1 MMGSE
6 GIENQPGVLRALAVR
21 AAVFV
26 VAAIVACL
34 VLPAAAQAAVYDTD
48 MVGNIVLS
56 ENAQVKEEAPDV
68 AAGYGGVVTSDGK
81 VLWLRDAHSK
91 VPMAS
96 TTKIMTAVVVL
107 EQGSL
112 DDRITVSENAATIG
126 GSTAYLVEGDA
137 LSMQDMLYAM
147 MLPSGNDAAT
157 ALAEYYGG
165 SEGEDGFVG
174 LMNEKAAALG
184 MSNTHFSSPT
194 GLDDEGNYT
203 TVADYLKL
211 VDAAMGNKTFEQVVS
226 TSTFSYTSSQR
237 GYDIDLESTNL
248 LLGDY
253 EGMLGIKT
261 GFTDAAGYC
270 FIGAARRGDITLY
283 TVVFD
288 SSDDWQRFADTQTL
302 LDWGFEHYH
311 KVTLLDTETVVG
323 NAVDTDWLDKTV
335 PVVAAEPV
343 ALTVFDYD
351 PDITQTV
358 ELNNRGG
365 IERGIRMG
373 SVTWTR
379 GEDELATVNLVSSV
393 DIAPPDILQSMQI
406 GWTKFASF
414 FTGDKISVEQSVDL
428 APEYK
433 LIGAYG
439 KAA

>member
-1 MMGSE
+1 
-6 GIENQPGVLRALAVR
+6 
-21 AAVFV
+21 
-26 VAAIVACL
+26 
-34 VLPAAAQAAVYDTD
+34 
-48 MVGNIVLS
+48 
-56 ENAQVKEEAPDV
+56 
-68 AAGYGGVVTSDGK
+68 
-81 VLWLRDAHSK
+81 
-91 VPMAS
+91 
-96 TTKIMTAVVVL
+96 
-107 EQGSL
+107 
-112 DDRITVSENAATIG
+112 
-126 GSTAYLVEGDA
+126 
-137 LSMQDMLYAM
+137 MLYAM

-157 ALAEYYGG
+157 ALAEHYGG

-211 VDAAMGNKTFEQVVS
+211 VDAAMGSKTFEQVVS